1 MAFFEISKYLFTI
14 VSPRFH
20 GIDVRRNYT
29 KRIGFCSKQRGADR
43 PYTFE
48 KLTLRTLATTLVVQK
63 MPLAKPEPLQ
73 SSQVCFSKHLLWLP
87 LTTSFFNSHRTSQTS
102 QVHLRRHWT

>member
-1 MAFFEISKYLFTI
+1 MDFFEVTKYLSTI

-29 KRIGFCSKQRGADR
+29 KRIDFCSKQKAADR
-43 PYTFE
+43 PCTSE

-63 MPLAKPEPLQ
+63 MPLARLEHSQ
-73 SSQVCFSKHLLWLP
+73 SSQVK
-87 LTTSFFNSHRTSQTS
+87 
-102 QVHLRRHWT
+102 